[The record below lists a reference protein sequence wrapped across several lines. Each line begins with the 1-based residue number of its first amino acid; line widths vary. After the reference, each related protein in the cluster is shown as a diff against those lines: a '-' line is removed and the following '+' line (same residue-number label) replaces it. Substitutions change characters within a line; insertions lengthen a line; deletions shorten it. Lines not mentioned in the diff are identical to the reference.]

1 MHTILVPPE
10 AKGVKPVL
18 VMGWRKNLGEGYA
31 AGDVLVD
38 LELEESILQLVAQS
52 AGKLTHINAAAGQSV
67 EVGAVLATAELGEFA
82 KPVAEVAKNVATLQV
97 APVTIAESAQVE
109 TSGKQNDSG
118 AKQEVKAV
126 SSSSASAAPGGA
138 VVPFLMPQA
147 GNSME
152 EGTVV
157 AWRVKEGDRVTVGQI
172 LLEVETDKATVEVE
186 ATDAGRIARIVAQ
199 AGAVVPVK
207 QPVAFLAENDAD
219 VEAFLAAGGAGSA
232 TAAPEASAGAS
243 VQESA
248 GSVAE
253 VARGAASVTE
263 SGRVKASP
271 AARKMANEKGLDL
284 ATIGAG
290 SGPDGRILSTD
301 VLNAKSGAANLGVA
315 KPAARSAA
323 SGDVIR
329 KPMSKMRRAIA
340 NNLQT
345 SKQTV
350 PHFYI
355 KGILDAAPLMS
366 FYKAKKPATGCTLND
381 VVILAVGKVVGE
393 FPAFR
398 SRIEGNEIV
407 ELPGANIGVA
417 VSVDDGLVVPVIMGV
432 DRMDLAT
439 LAKESKRIVEAG
451 RSGKLENVGK
461 GVFTISNMGMLGVDE
476 FSAIINPPESGILA
490 VGAAKENVIVKDGA
504 LKAGRT
510 MNITLSVDHRVVD
523 GALAAQFLKRLK
535 ELLENPDALV

>member
-1 MHTILVPPE
+1 MHTITVPPE
-10 AKGVKPVL
+10 AKGVKPLL
-18 VMGWRKNLGEGYA
+18 VMGWRKNLGEAYTI
-31 AGDVLVD
+31 GDVLVD
-38 LELEESILQLVAQS
+38 LELDDSILQLVAKE
-52 AGKLTHINAAAGQSV
+52 AGKLTHINAAAGQAV
-67 EVGAVLATAELGEFA
+67 EVGGVLATAELGNFENA
-82 KPVAEVAKNVATLQV
+82 KPQVATKVATSASQV
-97 APVTIAESAQVE
+97 ENSIQQTATQAAPVAVESAP
-109 TSGKQNDSG
+109 S
-118 AKQEVKAV
+118 EVKSV
-126 SSSSASAAPGGA
+126 TTSSAPGGA

-186 ATDAGRIARIVAQ
+186 ATDAGRIAKIIAP

-207 QPVAFLAENDAD
+207 QPIAYLAENDAD
-219 VEAFLAAGGAGSA
+219 VAAFLAGSGAGSA
-232 TAAPEASAGAS
+232 TPSAKAAETS
-243 VQESA
+243 VDTSSSST
-248 GSVAE
+248 SVAE
-253 VARGAASVTE
+253 TNSGPASMTD

-271 AARKMANEKGLDL
+271 AARKLAEEKGIDL
-284 ATIGAG
+284 GTLGAG
-290 SGPDGRILSTD
+290 SGPGGRLLSSD
-301 VLNAKSGAANLGVA
+301 VQNAKPGAA
-315 KPAARSAA
+315 KPATPAVRTT

-329 KPMSKMRRAIA
+329 KPLSKMRKAIA

-355 KGILDAAPLMS
+355 KAVIDAAPLMAY
-366 FYKAKKPATGCTLND
+366 YKSKKPTTGCTLND
-381 VVILAVGKVVGE
+381 VVILAVGKTVGE
-393 FPAFR
+393 FAAFR

-407 ELPGANIGVA
+407 ELPSANIGVA
-417 VSVDDGLVVPVIMGV
+417 VSVDDGLVVPVIMAV
-432 DRMDLAT
+432 DRMDLTA

-451 RSGKLENVGK
+451 RMGKLENVGK

-490 VGAAKENVIVKDGA
+490 VGAAKESVIVKDGA

-510 MNITLSVDHRVVD
+510 MTITLSVDHRVVD

-535 ELLENPDALV
+535 ELLEAPEVLV